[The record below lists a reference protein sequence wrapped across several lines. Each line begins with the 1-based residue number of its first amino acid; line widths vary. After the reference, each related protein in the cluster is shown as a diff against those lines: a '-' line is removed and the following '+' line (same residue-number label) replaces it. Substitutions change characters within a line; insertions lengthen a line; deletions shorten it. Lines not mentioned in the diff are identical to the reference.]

1 MKSILEVL
9 ILWISCKI
17 TTCTNNLPYFHQC
30 LFDLRCQ
37 CRNDKEFVYVDCAS
51 QELKDIPHLPFN
63 VKTLNLSNNSIQFIK
78 DYSFDNLA
86 NLTDLDLTGNKL
98 QTKTVERCAF
108 EGLNQ
113 LKRLTIANND
123 IAVMY
128 LPEGIFKPLVSLMYL
143 NVKHNAFPEKSQGK
157 IIGDLRTLETLE
169 IDIRE
174 PYVGS
179 LFGKGVSFMKSL
191 KRLVSGLCT
200 VYMLASMSFMH
211 TEQLEHVDISS
222 CPISIVIRDTFS
234 NMHSLKFVKVHF
246 RKLLY
251 SAQVDNIIRDLQ
263 TTPIDTL
270 ILERTFFTAVIFP
283 YDVFSYLNKTNIRS
297 LHITNNMLTT
307 SYTSSSFEYLP
318 PSLRHL
324 DFSSDRL
331 RQLSIYMP
339 YLLRLNL
346 RNNSLGTFLAGHSY
360 MLSAKT
366 DLQSIDL
373 SMNNIHYLTFSM
385 FHNNVRL
392 EVINLSHNHLIDITF
407 DTSHLLSIK
416 ILDLSD
422 NSITHFNETIINAIT
437 TLFKATYLK
446 IDLTNNMLQ
455 CSCNTVKFLRWVL
468 DHNNRFLNKERYMC
482 KLENGNIANLTSL
495 KETVNQIKK
504 ECSSYS
510 TLIVC
515 VSVGIFA
522 AILILCSGLIYRHR
536 WTLRYMYYTTK
547 SKYYRYKPVEMDEM
561 YSFNAF
567 VSYSDKEK
575 DFIINEWI
583 PNIEQACDMKL
594 CIHQRDF
601 LPGED
606 ITANIT
612 NAIRESKKTVCIV
625 TQSFLDSYYCI
636 FEFNMARIE
645 SIYSRGGR
653 STTFLVFYENIQP
666 KDLPLVMLEL
676 VHQQSYIEYH
686 HDQQGNVVFW
696 EKIKEVIK

>member
-1 MKSILEVL
+1 MCI
-9 ILWISCKI
+9 
-17 TTCTNNLPYFHQC
+17 NNLTYLHQC
-30 LFDLRCQ
+30 QFDLRCQ
-37 CRNDKEFVYVDCAS
+37 CRHDQEFVYVDCSS

-63 VKTLNLSNNSIQFIK
+63 VKTLNLSNNSIQYIK
-78 DYSFDNLA
+78 DYTFDNLA
-86 NLTDLDLTGNKL
+86 NLTDLDLTENNL
-98 QTKTVERCAF
+98 QTLRVERYSF
-108 EGLNQ
+108 EGLTQ
-113 LKRLTIANND
+113 LQRLTIANND
-123 IAVMY
+123 ISVMY

-157 IIGDLRTLETLE
+157 IIGDLRTLDTLE
-169 IDIRE
+169 IDISE

-179 LFGKGVSFMKSL
+179 LFGEGVSFLRRL

-200 VYMLASMSFMH
+200 VYMLGSMSFVH
-211 TEQLEHVDISS
+211 IEQLEYVDISS
-222 CPISIVIRDTFS
+222 CPISIIIRDTFS
-234 NMHSLKFVKVHF
+234 NMHSLKFVKIHF
-246 RKLLY
+246 RKHRN
-251 SAQVDNIIRDLQ
+251 SAQVENIIRDLQ

-270 ILERTFFTAVIFP
+270 ILERAFFTAVIFP
-283 YDVFSYLNKTNIRS
+283 YDVFFYLNKTSIRS

-307 SYTSSSFEYLP
+307 SYMSSSFEYLP

-346 RNNSLGTFLAGHSY
+346 RNNSLGKFLAGHSY

-392 EVINLSHNHLIDITF
+392 EVINLSQNYLMDITF
-407 DTSHLLSIK
+407 DTSHLLSIQ

-422 NSITHFNETIINAIT
+422 NSITHFNDTITKAFT
-437 TLFKATYLK
+437 TLFQTTDLK

-455 CSCNTVKFLRWVL
+455 CSCYTVKFLRWVL
-468 DHNNRFLNKERYMC
+468 DHNNRFLNQERYMC
-482 KLENGNIANLTSL
+482 KFENGNIANLTSL
-495 KETVNQIKK
+495 KETVNQIQK
-504 ECSSYS
+504 ECSSYT

-515 VSVGIFA
+515 VAVGIFA
-522 AILILCSGLIYRHR
+522 AILILCSGLIYRYR

-547 SKYYRYKPVEMDEM
+547 SKYYRYKPVEMDEI

-583 PNIEQACDMKL
+583 PNIEQACDLKL

-606 ITANIT
+606 ITVNIT

-625 TQSFLDSYYCI
+625 TRSFLDSYYCI
-636 FEFNMARIE
+636 FEFNMARME

-653 STTFLVFYENIQP
+653 STIFLVFYENIQP

-676 VHQQSYIEYH
+676 VQQQSYIEYP

-696 EKIKEVIK
+696 EKIKEVLG